1 MTTEA
6 ASASSLAE
14 IDFVMP
20 VYNEGANIARALAE
34 LDAQVQIP
42 KRVLV
47 VYDFDEDD
55 TLPELRRLAPAYP
68 WVETVKNTL
77 GKGVLNAIRAGIA
90 ATTAEVVII
99 TMADLSDDLTVVPTM
114 VRMIRQD
121 GYDIVAASRYMKGGR
136 QIGGPLLKKTMS
148 RVAGVS
154 LYWLGALPIHDATN
168 AFRAYRR
175 QVLLDFPIESQG
187 GFAYSLEITAKANA
201 AGCTI
206 GEVPSTW
213 RDRSA
218 GASRF
223 RLRAWLPHYLK
234 WYGYALT
241 HRPKRTTGSGVE
253 PPPSQSP

>member
-1 MTTEA
+1 VPDA
-6 ASASSLAE
+6 RPQPDANAGPAPE

-20 VYNEGANIARALAE
+20 VYNEGANIGRALE
-34 LDAQVQIP
+34 EIDQQVTIS

-47 VYDFDEDD
+47 VYDFEGDY
-55 TLPELRRLAPAYP
+55 TLPELRRLAPNYP
-68 WVETVKNTL
+68 WVEAVKNDL

-90 ATTAEVVII
+90 ASRAEVVII
-99 TMADLSDDLTVVPTM
+99 TMADLSDDLAVVPRM
-114 VRMIRQD
+114 VRMIREE
-121 GYDIVAASRYMKGGR
+121 GYDLVAASRYMKGGR
-136 QIGGPLLKKTMS
+136 QVGGPLLKKTMS

-187 GFAYSLEITAKANA
+187 GFAYSLEITAKAHA
-201 AGCTI
+201 AGRKL

-218 GASRF
+218 GESRF
-223 RLRAWLPHYLK
+223 KLRAWLPHYLK
-234 WYGYALT
+234 WYGYALS
-241 HRPKRTTGSGVE
+241 HRPPRSRSGE
-253 PPPSQSP
+253 TDTER

>member
-1 MTTEA
+1 M
-6 ASASSLAE
+6 SAPPPPAAE

-34 LDAQVQIP
+34 IDEFVNIP

-55 TLPELRRLAPAYP
+55 TLPELRRLAPRYP
-68 WVETVKNTL
+68 WAEAVKNDL

-90 ATTAEVVII
+90 AISAEVVII
-99 TMADLSDDLTVVPTM
+99 TMADLSDDLTVVPEM
-114 VRMIRQD
+114 VRMIRED

-148 RVAGVS
+148 RAAGVS

-175 QVLLDFPIESQG
+175 RVLLDVPIESEG
-187 GFAYSLEITAKANA
+187 GFAYSLEITAKAHA
-201 AGCTI
+201 AGCKI

-218 GASRF
+218 GESRF
-223 RLRAWLPHYLK
+223 KLRAWLPHYLK

-241 HRPKRTTGSGVE
+241 HRPGR
-253 PPPSQSP
+253 

>member
-1 MTTEA
+1 MSATA
-6 ASASSLAE
+6 AGAE

-34 LDAQVQIP
+34 IDDCVKIP

-68 WVETVKNTL
+68 WAEAVKNDL

-90 ATTAEVVII
+90 ATRAEVVII
-99 TMADLSDDLTVVPTM
+99 TMADLSDDLTVVPRM
-114 VRMIRQD
+114 VAMIREE
-121 GYDIVAASRYMKGGR
+121 GYDIVTASRYMKGGR
-136 QIGGPLLKKTMS
+136 QIGGPRLKKTMS
-148 RVAGVS
+148 RAAGVS

-175 QVLLDFPIESQG
+175 RVLLDFPIESKG

-201 AGCTI
+201 AGCKI
-206 GEVPSTW
+206 GEIPSTW

-218 GASRF
+218 GESRF
-223 RLRAWLPHYLK
+223 KLRAWLPHYLK

-241 HRPKRTTGSGVE
+241 HRPG
-253 PPPSQSP
+253 QSRPGG